1 MVRDVRDNMVTAA
14 TTILETLEII
24 DTHGVPIGLVHA
36 DGVELVMNAA
46 PITADAKMTDTEAAR
61 IMRQHGIGHLP
72 LVDQVGRIVGLKVLK
87 DLDPKP
93 EGGNPVVLMA
103 GGRGTR
109 LQPLTEDLPKPL
121 LKVDGAVKS
130 RFLMRV
136 GWVIIVH
143 VYFTRPTD
151 RRIV

>member
-1 MVRDVRDNMVTAA
+1 
-14 TTILETLEII
+14 
-24 DTHGVPIGLVHA
+24 
-36 DGVELVMNAA
+36 MN
-46 PITADAKMTDTEAAR
+46 KMW
-61 IMRQHGIGHLP
+61 L
-72 LVDQVGRIVGLKVLK
+72 IVGAVMVLSACRHDSTDAESVEKLVRGLKTVLIQ
-87 DLDPKP
+87 DVERSTVRRFPS
-93 EGGNPVVLMA
+93 V
-103 GGRGTR
+103 
-109 LQPLTEDLPKPL
+109 LQPASVSSLSFEVAGKIREIT